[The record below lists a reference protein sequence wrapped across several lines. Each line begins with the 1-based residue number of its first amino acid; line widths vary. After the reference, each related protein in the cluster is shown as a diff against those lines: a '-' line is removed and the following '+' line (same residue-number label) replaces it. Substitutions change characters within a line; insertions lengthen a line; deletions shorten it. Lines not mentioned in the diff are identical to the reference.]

1 MDPVLRAVLLSW
13 NWRLDVILVLALA
26 GTLYTTGWW
35 RLRERT
41 RHSRNRYQQRARR
54 SGRGRWP
61 LAVGWR
67 LVAYLLGLVFIGLAL
82 LSPVDALGGQLFF
95 MHMIQHLLLIMIA
108 PPLMLIANP
117 LPFVLWGLPA
127 TLRRRL
133 GYALSVALHRDS
145 FFRRALRS
153 TTASGAIWLFWVI
166 SLVGWHD
173 PTAYN
178 AALRNEFIHDLEHLS
193 FFLAS
198 MLFWWHVTGAG
209 PRIHRQHGLIG
220 RIALVI
226 AAVPPNMLVGIVL
239 AFAEEV
245 IYTYYL
251 DVPRLWGIDVLTDQ
265 QIGGVIMWVPG
276 SMMYLI
282 AALILI
288 SRLLQGEENKPVLPE
303 SEWATEQTLA
313 ASGVEK

>member
-13 NWRLDVILVLALA
+13 DWRLDVILVLALA
-26 GTLYTTGWW
+26 GTLYTTGWR
-35 RLRERT
+35 RLRQRT
-41 RHSRNRYQQRARR
+41 RHSRNRYQHRQRP
-54 SGRGRWP
+54 GGRWP
-61 LAVGWR
+61 LVVGWR
-67 LVAYLLGLVFIGLAL
+67 LAAYLLGLLFIGLAL
-82 LSPVDALGGQLFF
+82 LSPVDALAGQLFF

-108 PPLMLIANP
+108 PPLLLIANP

-127 TLRRRL
+127 SLRRRL
-133 GYALSVALHRDS
+133 GRALSLALHRDS
-145 FFRRALRS
+145 FFRRGLRS
-153 TTASGAIWLFWVI
+153 ATASGAIWLFWVI

-178 AALRNEFIHDLEHLS
+178 AALRVEWIHDLEHLS

-226 AAVPPNMLVGIVL
+226 AAVPPNMLVGLVL
-239 AFAEEV
+239 ALAEEV

-288 SRLLQGEENKPVLPE
+288 SRLLQAEENKPVLPE
-303 SEWATEQTLA
+303 AEWAGEKKLA
-313 ASGVEK
+313 APGMEK